1 MNYKNTN
8 CTEKLPLLYST
19 SEDKDLQT
27 SPCPDSKKKIY
38 YQPFRLQQCTSK
50 SSTPVIFFFII
61 IFLERDHLKG
71 VSDSKNFKIRL
82 LVLLLSKG
90 ATTAIIDVNSD
101 RAVREWD
108 EPKAEHTNFRKRNFI
123 KHKMQ
128 RQERQLCCSQECLFQ
143 HQSGTND
150 RLNQLVFKKTD

>member
-1 MNYKNTN
+1 M
-8 CTEKLPLLYST
+8 
-19 SEDKDLQT
+19 
-27 SPCPDSKKKIY
+27 
-38 YQPFRLQQCTSK
+38 
-50 SSTPVIFFFII
+50 
-61 IFLERDHLKG
+61 KG

-123 KHKMQ
+123 KHKM
-128 RQERQLCCSQECLFQ
+128 
-143 HQSGTND
+143 
-150 RLNQLVFKKTD
+150 